1 MDVACRCAGA
11 CWGVEVPAG
20 DERGDA
26 GACMCVQVW
35 VWV

>member
-20 DERGDA
+20 EVRWRDA
-26 GACMCVQVW
+26 GVGTSV
-35 VWV
+35 